1 MFAEVGVFIDEWME
15 AEEFSAANGDMDG
28 EFGVRLIRCAS
39 GLL

>member
-1 MFAEVGVFIDEWME
+1 MLAEVGVFIDILME
-15 AEEFSAANGDMDG
+15 AEELRAANGDMDG